1 MKPIRIAALAACLV
15 APSFPAQVPGASPGN
30 EVPADAAP
38 PVSLDERFRLYLT
51 STPPAREEENEY
63 RIAMH
68 RIAEAMRPGNRTR
81 ENVANALALLPMT
94 SSIKHDGW
102 ASIGIL
108 RAVHRVYLSRASQAE
123 IDLLTNRLGKK
134 TGEFLWR
141 GDRLADDSPGNSAR
155 YKILLAACRAY
166 EDELKRLEE
175 AQRMAKTQPVSEIAA
190 QSEFDTLLAEL
201 FLQNRFDLVL
211 IGCAFHNHL
220 FGPREGGLK
229 IDKDD
234 ANRRILSDRLGGNLT
249 PSGLEAAARAAITT
263 VEREVKSFDHRFAS
277 GEFAAAYRHLRQAFA
292 LGEHLPVVRAMPVD
306 KKQRLIG
313 FQGAAFLD
321 TKNGQE

>member
-51 STPPAREEENEY
+51 STPPAREDENEY

-81 ENVANALALLPMT
+81 ENVANALALLPLA
-94 SSIKHDGW
+94 SSIKHDRG

-108 RAVHRVYLSRASQAE
+108 RAVHRVYLSRGNQAE
-123 IDLLTNRLGKK
+123 IDLLTASLRKK
-134 TGEFLWR
+134 VHEIAWHA
-141 GDRLADDSPGNSAR
+141 DQLADKGPEPTIR
-155 YKILLAACRAY
+155 EKILFAAYKAY
-166 EDELKRLEE
+166 GEELVRLDKTN
-175 AQRMAKTQPVSEIAA
+175 RMAKANPVDEIAA

-211 IGCAFHNHL
+211 IGRAFHNHL

-263 VEREVKSFDHRFAS
+263 VERDIKTFDHHFER
-277 GEFAAAYRHLRQAFA
+277 GESAAAYRHLRQAFA

-321 TKNGQE
+321 TANGQE

>member
-1 MKPIRIAALAACLV
+1 MKPLRIAALAAWLV
-15 APSFPAQVPGASPGN
+15 APSFPAQVPGAAGEN
-30 EVPADAAP
+30 VVPAEVTP
-38 PVSLDERFRLYLT
+38 PASLDERFRIYLG
-51 STPPAREEENEY
+51 SAPPAREEENEY

-81 ENVANALALLPMT
+81 ENVANALALLPLA
-94 SSIKHDGW
+94 SSIKHDRG

-108 RAVHRVYLSRASQAE
+108 RAVHRVYLSRANQAE
-123 IDLLTNRLGKK
+123 IDLLTDRLGKK

-155 YKILLAACRAY
+155 YKILVAACRTY
-166 EDELKRLEE
+166 DDELKRLEE
-175 AQRMAKTQPVSEIAA
+175 TQSVSEIAA
-190 QSEFDTLLAEL
+190 QSEFDTFLAEL

-220 FGPREGGLK
+220 FGAREGGLK
-229 IDKDD
+229 IDNDN

-263 VEREVKSFDHRFAS
+263 VERELTSFDHRFAS

-292 LGEHLPVVRAMPVD
+292 LGEHLPVVRAMPVE

-313 FQGAAFLD
+313 FPGAAFVD
-321 TKNGQE
+321 AENGQE